1 MFQRTLPFFVPLK
14 RVIPAVHL
22 AVFRAT
28 NGRLSSKLAGQKMLL
43 LTTTGRRTGKPRT
56 VPLLYVDDGATIV
69 VIGSNWGG
77 PAHPMWVRNLLANP
91 EARVQIGP
99 RKRRVTASVASGA
112 ERERLW
118 SLVTAAY
125 PGYNAYATRL
135 ADKREIALV
144 VLTPRKAA

>member
-1 MFQRTLPFFVPLK
+1 MFQGTFPFFVPLK
-14 RVIPAVHL
+14 RVIPAIHV

-56 VPLLYVDDGATIV
+56 VPLLYVDDGEAMV

-77 PAHPMWVRNLLANP
+77 RRQALWYRNLLANP
-91 EARVQIGP
+91 EARVQVASS
-99 RKRRVTASVASGA
+99 KRRVTAHVASGP

-118 SLVTAAY
+118 SLVTRQY
-125 PGYNAYATRL
+125 PGYEEYARRIGS
-135 ADKREIALV
+135 AREIPLV
-144 VLTPRKAA
+144 VLTLRTAA